1 MQLTEKLSGDCG
13 SRAGLLI
20 QALDARDGEVNAA
33 AEWHGAGASQICDL
47 SQPPVSISGGATW
60 SIRPEAML
68 ARGSRVTGSGG
79 ASCASLH
86 ADQSGSQTIFV
97 LPHGTTLSFA
107 DLTDVGPLSFL

>member
-1 MQLTEKLSGDCG
+1 MQLTEKLSGDRG
-13 SRAGLLI
+13 GRADLLI
-20 QALDARDGEVNAA
+20 QALGARDGEVDTVAD
-33 AEWHGAGASQICDL
+33 WQGVGAGQICGL
-47 SQPPVSISGGATW
+47 SQPPASISGGAAL

-86 ADQSGSQTIFV
+86 ADKSGSQTMFV

-107 DLTDVGPLSFL
+107 DLTDVRPLSFL